1 MSIFRG
7 VRIVAVILC
16 TTGIALLAYMDG
28 VDPKEGVSIGAEE
41 SKNIIY
47 KGLPTFTEPPGV
59 LAFQFEIPKG
69 LKKIHLYSYRRYR
82 FFLKCFCIFS
92 THDGVT

>member
-28 VDPKEGVSIGAEE
+28 VDPKEGVSIRAEE
-41 SKNIIY
+41 SKNLIY
-47 KGLPTFTEPPGV
+47 KGLPTFT
-59 LAFQFEIPKG
+59 
-69 LKKIHLYSYRRYR
+69 
-82 FFLKCFCIFS
+82 
-92 THDGVT
+92 